1 MHTSSLQEIINTTD
15 LATLTQHSFTDIY
28 LGQANT
34 DFPISPEL
42 SREITKRKPH
52 LQLIEKGEKK
62 LRNLAPIPEKEYTD
76 RSLIEPEIEEN
87 SEGVIQNLKK
97 SEFHSPHAKSV
108 FDSLISQLQKSL
120 KSLTTL
126 HNRSSAF
133 SSSIASLQQLILD
146 IDRFTYHDELSR
158 ISKQSYPLKSA
169 KEYLTNI
176 ISILQQSLAEQT
188 ESYKDTK
195 LAVLYRQ
202 L

>member
-1 MHTSSLQEIINTTD
+1 M
-15 LATLTQHSFTDIY
+15 
-28 LGQANT
+28 GQANT

-76 RSLIEPEIEEN
+76 RSLIQPEIEEN

-108 FDSLISQLQKSL
+108 FDSLISQLQTSL

-126 HNRSSAF
+126 HNRSSSF
-133 SSSIASLQQLILD
+133 QSSIASLQQLILD

-176 ISILQQSLAEQT
+176 ISILQESLAEQT
-188 ESYKDTK
+188 DTYKDTK